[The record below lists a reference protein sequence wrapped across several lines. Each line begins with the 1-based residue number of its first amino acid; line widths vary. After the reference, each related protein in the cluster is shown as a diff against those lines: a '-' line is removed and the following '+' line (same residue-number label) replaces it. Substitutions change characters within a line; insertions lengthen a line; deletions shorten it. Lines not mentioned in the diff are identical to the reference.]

1 MTTPPLDDAG
11 RTVQQEP
18 VCPRHRDRVSYVR
31 CQRCERP
38 VCPECQRPAP
48 VGVQCVDCVREQ
60 AKTVRGARTIFGG
73 AVGGERPVVTQAII
87 AICVVVFLLQYAG
100 GMGITNDFSFWPPAA
115 LEQPYRFLTS
125 AFLHSPTFLLHIAF
139 NMYALWMV
147 GPYLERLLGR
157 LQFAVLY
164 LLCAIG
170 GSVGYYVLVSPYE
183 DEWFTPAVGASGAVF
198 GLFGAWFVV
207 NRRLGRDTTAIVGLV
222 VINGVIGFLFP
233 SIAWQAHLGGLVTGL
248 LITAVFAYLPR
259 DRTPLR
265 WAGLAAVAV
274 LLLAVVVVRTQTLP
288 EGSLVVQG
296 LSTLWTGGVDNTDVI
311 PQL

>member
-1 MTTPPLDDAG
+1 MTTPPQQDAG
-11 RTVQQEP
+11 QTVDQAP
-18 VCPRHRDRVSYVR
+18 VCPRHPDRVAYVR

-48 VGVQCVDCVREQ
+48 VGFQCVDCVREQ
-60 AKTVRGARTIFGG
+60 ARTIRPVRTTFGG
-73 AVGGERPVVTQAII
+73 RAPATAVPVVTRTIVGL
-87 AICVVVFLLQYAG
+87 CVLVFALQWVAPE
-100 GMGITNDFSFWPPAA
+100 TTSRFAFVPALAFSEPW
-115 LEQPYRFLTS
+115 RFLTS
-125 AFLHSPTFLLHIAF
+125 AFLHSTSFLLHIVF
-139 NMYALWMV
+139 NMYTLWMV
-147 GPYLERLLGR
+147 GPYLEQLLGR
-157 LQFAVLY
+157 LQFVVLY
-164 LLCAIG
+164 LLCAVG
-170 GSVGYYVLVSPYE
+170 GSVGYYVLVSPYS
-183 DEWFTPAVGASGAVF
+183 DQWFTPAVGASGAVF

-222 VINGVIGFLFP
+222 VINGVIGFVFP

-259 DRTPLR
+259 DRAPLR

-274 LLLAVVVVRTQTLP
+274 LLLAVVAVRTQTLP

-296 LSTLWTGGVDNTDVI
+296 LSTLWTGGVDNTGVI